1 MPTSESAKA
10 QKRLRKVEHAHA
22 RLADLAQRINAQA
35 VAIADLMAQASAI
48 VGDSANRAAPAP
60 RARKSAAPSRK
71 PAARKPAAR
80 KPAARKP
87 AARKPAARKPATRK
101 PTTRKAAP
109 TAGA

>member
-10 QKRLRKVEHAHA
+10 QKRLRKVEQAHA

-35 VAIADLMAQASAI
+35 AAIADLMAQASAI

-60 RARKSAAPSRK
+60 RPRK

-87 AARKPAARKPATRK
+87 AARKPAARTPATRK